1 MLDSQTIIHHYRT
14 CMRRYSEMMQDLSH
28 SEEYII
34 KLIDNDGLNK
44 FETGLRIL
52 IEKSLNQHI
61 RS

>member
-1 MLDSQTIIHHYRT
+1 MPDNPDKIPHYRSH
-14 CMRRYSEMMQDLSH
+14 MRMYGEMMQDLSH

-44 FETGLRIL
+44 FETGPRNL